1 MEVKSKTKKV
11 LSIIFSLCFIMS
23 CLSEAHAQTAPSSK
37 TAAEQKSEILKKYPP
52 NLSEMQE
59 IGFGVKT
66 VAPNGELV
74 EKRVRPDC
82 HFRGDDGKE
91 YLIFYNNHI
100 EQLRDIIHKK
110 VENGIEEHS
119 YALIGDK
126 GLLQDF
132 ADGKDCWNDKL
143 SWIPHNIK
151 LAIASKRYIESFWE
165 IFKMAMGSG
174 KLKNAIK
181 EYGGTLDNT
190 DTPCMALVGRDLS
203 EPIYI
208 DKIDGLEKVEKE
220 FYNIMASQ
228 NSYKGKVVQL
238 NNLLDGYLNKV
249 TPEASNMHAMAFCFP
264 LNRASYYLSNLEKNL
279 QDKDLETLSAMY
291 ALREKINRL
300 TLEHRFIFEQNKAP
314 ILNIKIDRCKIIVED
329 KHRTMIF
336 LDREETKKFI
346 TTIKDMLDSKASVL
360 SNKYP
365 IDEPFSKDEL
375 RKIAET
381 LDIDSAQDLLDKA
394 EKEVRDLTKDCNSQ
408 FANAGVSALR
418 AVSDF
423 SIQKT
428 EDPNSPLVKFKGNA
442 INEHEKNEFKFTK
455 EEIEEYVD
463 SQRQGNLNEA
473 ETKGNTRSNLNNDE
487 DLSKNDFNKDEK
499 ILKSKD
505 NRSLLE
511 KAIGKLNLNTFAMSS
526 LMDAF
531 EKYLDYCVKLG
542 ELHSKEDKRNFIKKL
557 KENEEDYVNL
567 LKLYIRLHRGKYEE
581 RDNFYGTLVTEDRQ
595 HETEN
600 GRWRVTREYFIREI
614 KEFSEGLKDLFW
626 GKSQKTEDEL

>member
-1 MEVKSKTKKV
+1 MKVKRKARKIV
-11 LSIIFSLCFIMS
+11 SIIFSLCFIMS
-23 CLSEAHAQTAPSSK
+23 CLSEAHAQAAYSSK
-37 TAAEQKSEILKKYPP
+37 TEAEQKSEILKKYPP

-66 VAPNGELV
+66 VAPNGELI
-74 EKRVRPDC
+74 EKTVRPDV
-82 HFRGDDGKE
+82 HFRGEDGKE
-91 YLIFYNNHI
+91 YLVFYNNHI

-119 YALIGDK
+119 YAFIGDK
-126 GLLQDF
+126 DFLLDT
-132 ADGKDCWNDKL
+132 ANGKVNNIGFREDL
-143 SWIPHNIK
+143 RLIPFYTK
-151 LAIASKRYIESFWE
+151 ASFKKYKESFL
-165 IFKMAMGSG
+165 KTLRMARSSG
-174 KLKNAIK
+174 RLTNAVK

-190 DTPCMALVGRDLS
+190 DTPCVAFVDRDLS
-203 EPIYI
+203 KPIYI

-220 FYNIMASQ
+220 FYNIMTSQ
-228 NSYKGKVVQL
+228 NSYKGKVAQL

-249 TPEASNMHAMAFCFP
+249 TPEASDAHAMAFCFP

-418 AVSDF
+418 AVSEF

-428 EDPNSPLVKFKGNA
+428 DDPNSPLVKFTGNP
-442 INEHEKNEFKFTK
+442 ISENEKNKFKFTK
-455 EEIEEYVD
+455 EEIKEYVD
-463 SQRQGNLNEA
+463 SQRQGNLNEV
-473 ETKGNTRSNLNNDE
+473 ETKGNARFNLNNDE
-487 DLSKNDFNKDEK
+487 DLPKNDANEK
-499 ILKSKD
+499 TLKNKD

-511 KAIGKLNLNTFAMSS
+511 KVIDKLNLNTFAMSS

-542 ELHSKEDKRNFIKKL
+542 ELHTKEDKRNFIKKL

-567 LKLYIRLHRGKYEE
+567 LKLYIRLHRGK
-581 RDNFYGTLVTEDRQ
+581 
-595 HETEN
+595 
-600 GRWRVTREYFIREI
+600 
-614 KEFSEGLKDLFW
+614 
-626 GKSQKTEDEL
+626 

>member
-1 MEVKSKTKKV
+1 MKVKRKARKIV
-11 LSIIFSLCFIMS
+11 SIIFSLCFIMS
-23 CLSEAHAQTAPSSK
+23 CLSEAHAQTAYSSK
-37 TAAEQKSEILKKYPP
+37 TEAEQKSEILKKYPP

-74 EKRVRPDC
+74 EKTVRPDV
-82 HFRGDDGKE
+82 HFRGEDGKE
-91 YLIFYNNHI
+91 YLVFYNNHI

-132 ADGKDCWNDKL
+132 ADGKDCWDENL
-143 SWIPHNIK
+143 RWIPHYIK
-151 LAIASKRYIESFWE
+151 PYFAKCQEYFYE
-165 IFKMAMGSG
+165 ILKMAVSSG
-174 KLKNAIK
+174 KLTNAVK

-190 DTPCMALVGRDLS
+190 DTPCVALVDRDLS

-220 FYNIMASQ
+220 FYNIMTSQ
-228 NSYKGKVVQL
+228 NSYKGKVAQL

-249 TPEASNMHAMAFCFP
+249 TPEASDAHATAFCFP

-381 LDIDSAQDLLDKA
+381 LDIDSAQGLLDKA

-423 SIQKT
+423 SIDT
-428 EDPNSPLVKFKGNA
+428 IDPNSPLVKFKGNA

-487 DLSKNDFNKDEK
+487 DLSKNDANEK
-499 ILKSKD
+499 TLKNKD

-511 KAIGKLNLNTFAMSS
+511 KAIDKLNLNAFAISRFN
-526 LMDAF
+526 A
-531 EKYLDYCVKLG
+531 
-542 ELHSKEDKRNFIKKL
+542 
-557 KENEEDYVNL
+557 
-567 LKLYIRLHRGKYEE
+567 
-581 RDNFYGTLVTEDRQ
+581 
-595 HETEN
+595 
-600 GRWRVTREYFIREI
+600 
-614 KEFSEGLKDLFW
+614 
-626 GKSQKTEDEL
+626 